1 MNNEEKVVSYYKETL
16 EKKIEWTFRLQS
28 TLLTVTSTTFAVLVS
43 LSNLST
49 NNTCSRNLL
58 LAVVCSNALAILFS
72 CITIYENR
80 VMSNVMIR
88 NAQKQVKE
96 YILYSL
102 YNSKP
107 TATPA
112 VPRKKF
118 FAICE
123 SISYISFLLFII
135 SLTTYAIYKIYTQ
148 L

>member
-28 TLLTVTSTTFAVLVS
+28 TLLTVASATFAVLVS

-49 NNTCSRNLL
+49 NNACSRILL
-58 LAVVCSNALAILFS
+58 LVVICSNALSILFS

-80 VMSNVMIR
+80 AMSNVMIR
-88 NAQKQVKE
+88 NAQKRVEE

-102 YNSKP
+102 YNSKM
-107 TATPA
+107 TA
-112 VPRKKF
+112 VPRNKI

-123 SISYISFLLFII
+123 SISYISFLFFII
-135 SLTTYAIYKIYTQ
+135 SLTAYAIYKIYTQ

>member
-28 TLLTVTSTTFAVLVS
+28 TLLTVASATFAVLVS

-49 NNTCSRNLL
+49 NNACSRILL
-58 LAVVCSNALAILFS
+58 LVVICSNALSILFS

-80 VMSNVMIR
+80 AMSNVMIR
-88 NAQKQVKE
+88 NAQKRVEE

-102 YNSKP
+102 CNSKM
-107 TATPA
+107 TVTPA
-112 VPRKKF
+112 VPRNKI

-123 SISYISFLLFII
+123 SISYISFLFFII
-135 SLTTYAIYKIYTQ
+135 SLTAYAIYKIYTQ

>member
-1 MNNEEKVVSYYKETL
+1 
-16 EKKIEWTFRLQS
+16 
-28 TLLTVTSTTFAVLVS
+28 
-43 LSNLST
+43 
-49 NNTCSRNLL
+49 
-58 LAVVCSNALAILFS
+58 LAVVCSNALSILFS

-80 VMSNVMIR
+80 VMSNVMIH

-102 YNSKP
+102 YNSKM

-112 VPRKKF
+112 VPRKIF

-123 SISYISFLLFII
+123 SISYISFLFFII
-135 SLTTYAIYKIYTQ
+135 SLTAYAIYKIYTQ

>member
-28 TLLTVTSTTFAVLVS
+28 ILLTVASATFAVLVS

-58 LAVVCSNALAILFS
+58 LAVVCSNSLSILFS
-72 CITIYENR
+72 RITIYENR
-80 VMSNVMIR
+80 VMSNVMIH

-102 YNSKP
+102 YNSKM

-112 VPRKKF
+112 VPRKIF

-123 SISYISFLLFII
+123 SISYISFLFFII
-135 SLTTYAIYKIYTQ
+135 SLTAYAIYKIYTQ

>member
-49 NNTCSRNLL
+49 NNTYSQNLL
-58 LAVVCSNALAILFS
+58 LAVVCSNALSILFS

-102 YNSKP
+102 YNSKM

-123 SISYISFLLFII
+123 SNSYISFLLFII